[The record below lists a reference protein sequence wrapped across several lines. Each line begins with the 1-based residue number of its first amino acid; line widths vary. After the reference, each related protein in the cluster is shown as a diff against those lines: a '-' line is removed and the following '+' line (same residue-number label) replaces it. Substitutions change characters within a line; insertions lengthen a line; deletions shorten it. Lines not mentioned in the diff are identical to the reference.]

1 MRSLLRVL
9 RLVLNNTI
17 GLLIS
22 PYYGNTKNAFRILC
36 IELNPFSKVR
46 SRPEISRYAQYT
58 RDILKG
64 ENFEIGEYTYGS
76 PKIATYDPE
85 VKLKIGKFCSIA
97 ADVKIHLGH
106 IHRMNL
112 VSTYPFKA
120 FAEAWPRENFLKS
133 EEVRAISK
141 GDVIIGNDVWI
152 GDGVTILSGVKIG
165 DGAAVGAMA
174 VVTKDV
180 EPYCI
185 IAGNPAR
192 TIGKRFDDDTI
203 RKLLEIRWWDW
214 PMEKIN
220 ANLEIICSNKI
231 SEMLQLK

>member
-1 MRSLLRVL
+1 MRNLLRLL

-36 IELNPFSKVR
+36 IELNHFSKVR

-64 ENFEIGEYTYGS
+64 KNFEIGDYSYGT
-76 PKIATYDPE
+76 PTVLPHPGR
-85 VKLKIGKFCSIA
+85 KLKIGKFCSIA
-97 ADVKIHLGH
+97 PGVTIFLGLN
-106 IHRMNL
+106 HRSDL
-112 VSTYPFKA
+112 ITTYPFRA
-120 FAEAWPRENFLKS
+120 FPDNWPRAKFLKG
-133 EEVRAISK
+133 EEVNAISR

-152 GDGVTILSGVKIG
+152 GYRATILSGVKIG
-165 DGAAVGAMA
+165 DGAVVGAMA

-185 IAGNPAR
+185 VAGNPAR
-192 TIGKRFDDDTI
+192 TVGKRFDDDTI

-214 PMEKIN
+214 PIGKIN
-220 ANLEIICSNKI
+220 DNLEVICSNRV
-231 SEMLQLK
+231 SEMLQLR

>member
-1 MRSLLRVL
+1 MRNLFRIL
-9 RLVLNNTI
+9 RLVLNNII

-22 PYYGNTKNAFRILC
+22 PYYGNAKNAFRILC

-46 SRPEISRYAQYT
+46 SRPEISRYVQYT
-58 RDILKG
+58 RDILRR

-76 PKIATYDPE
+76 PKIATHTE

-97 ADVKIHLGH
+97 SDVKIHLGG

-112 VSTYPFKA
+112 VTTYPFKA
-120 FAEAWPRENFLKS
+120 FPDKWPREKFLNS
-133 EEVRAISK
+133 EEVIAISK

-152 GDGVTILSGVKIG
+152 GDGATILSGVKIG
-165 DGAAVGAMA
+165 DGAVVGAMA

-185 IAGNPAR
+185 VAGNPAR
-192 TIGKRFDDDTI
+192 TVGKRFDDDTI

-214 PMEKIN
+214 PIEKID
-220 ANLEIICSNKI
+220 ANLEIICSNRI